1 MTIINAGALSGADW
15 FKSSYSNDQ
24 GGDCV
29 EGARLCAEAVRGM
42 DWHKSSYSND
52 QGGNCVEG
60 AQLDDGMMMAVRDS
74 KVPDGPA
81 FIVRAEAWTTFVTEL
96 TRGAAQ

>member
-1 MTIINAGALSGADW
+1 VTITNAGALSSADW

-29 EGARLCAEAVRGM
+29 EGARLA
-42 DWHKSSYSND
+42 N
-52 QGGNCVEG
+52 G
-60 AQLDDGMMMAVRDS
+60 AMMAVRDS

-81 FIVRAEAWTTFVTEL
+81 FAVQAEAWTSFVAGLICGEAL
-96 TRGAAQ
+96 